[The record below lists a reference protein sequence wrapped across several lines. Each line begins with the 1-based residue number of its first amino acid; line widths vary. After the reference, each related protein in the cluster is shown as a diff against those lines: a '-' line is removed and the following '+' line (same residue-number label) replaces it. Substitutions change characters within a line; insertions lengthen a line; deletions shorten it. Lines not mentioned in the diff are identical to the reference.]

1 MRTFIRLKNRKA
13 RKLPPE
19 FGDISDIRYAD
30 ELVATFVQ
38 RFTRP
43 GDVVFDPFAGFG
55 TTLLVAETMNR
66 AAWGI
71 EFDGQRVAYI
81 RSHLHAPER
90 IIHGDSRELVRYDL
104 PPFDFSIT
112 SPPYMTA
119 HDDPMHALA
128 NYTTPTEGYEAYL
141 QQLQTVYTHM
151 RQLMKPHAK
160 VVLEVSNLKS
170 ASGVTLLAWDVARAV
185 GAVLRFEGEIVIGWD
200 HYDYGYD
207 HSYCLVFSKPADETT
222 ISPDTP
228 GARAH
233 PAAAPRRVR

>member
-1 MRTFIRLKNRKA
+1 MRTFIRLKNQRP

-30 ELVATFVQ
+30 DLVATFLQ

-55 TTLLVAETMNR
+55 TTLLVAEAMNR
-66 AAWGI
+66 AAWGV
-71 EFDGQRVAYI
+71 EFDEQRVQYI
-81 RSHLHAPER
+81 RSQLHAPEH
-90 IIHGDSRELVRYDL
+90 IIHGDSRELARYDL
-104 PPFDFSIT
+104 PLFDFSIT
-112 SPPYMTA
+112 SPPYMTE

-128 NYTTPTEGYEAYL
+128 NYTTPTEGYKTYL
-141 QQLQTVYTHM
+141 QQLQTVYKQM
-151 RQLMKPHAK
+151 RQLMKPNAK

-170 ASGVTLLAWDVARAV
+170 ESGVTTLAWDVARAI

-207 HSYCLVFSKPADETT
+207 HSYCLVFSQPQD
-222 ISPDTP
+222 
-228 GARAH
+228 
-233 PAAAPRRVR
+233 

>member
-1 MRTFIRLKNRKA
+1 MRTFIRLKNRKP

-19 FGDISDIRYAD
+19 FGGINDIRYAD
-30 ELVATFVQ
+30 ELVETFLQ

-55 TTLLVAETMNR
+55 TTLLVAEAMNR
-66 AAWGI
+66 EAWGV
-71 EFDGQRVAYI
+71 EFDEQRVAYI
-81 RSHLHAPER
+81 RSLLREPTC
-90 IIHGDSRELVRYDL
+90 IIHGDSRELARYDL

-128 NYTTPTEGYEAYL
+128 NYTTPTEGYQTYL
-141 QQLQTVYTHM
+141 QQLQTIYTQM
-151 RQLMKPHAK
+151 LPLMKPDAK

-170 ASGVTLLAWDVARAV
+170 ESGITTLAWDVARAV

-200 HYDYGYD
+200 YYDYGYD
-207 HSYCLVFSKPADETT
+207 HSYCLMFSR
-222 ISPDTP
+222 PDN
-228 GARAH
+228 
-233 PAAAPRRVR
+233 